1 MKKNKTK
8 SKKINLKR
16 RWTEQKAGFKEK
28 NLDLANP
35 MVKASYVWS
44 ILSDQLEDILGPQI
58 HFQWF
63 RQVKPV
69 VISDN
74 VLILEVS
81 NHFSTQWIH
90 THYLELIEIL
100 LSVIDKKM
108 SCFFISQSERFDGN
122 KTEKFLFESSTPKKN
137 CQTEDE

>member
-8 SKKINLKR
+8 KINFKSK
-16 RWTEQKAGFKEK
+16 WIEKKVGFKEK
-28 NLDLANP
+28 NLNLANP

-63 RQVKPV
+63 RQVKPL

-81 NHFSTQWIH
+81 NHFTTQWIH
-90 THYLELIEIL
+90 THYMELIEIL
-100 LSVIDKKM
+100 LSVIDKRM
-108 SCFFISQSERFDGN
+108 SCFFISQSDKYDAN
-122 KTEKFLFESSTPKKN
+122 KTEKFLFENATSQEKCHSEN
-137 CQTEDE
+137 

>member
-8 SKKINLKR
+8 KINFKSK
-16 RWTEQKAGFKEK
+16 WTEQKLGFKEM
-28 NLDLANP
+28 NLNLANP

-63 RQVKPV
+63 RQVKPL

-81 NHFSTQWIH
+81 NHFTTQWIH
-90 THYLELIEIL
+90 THHMELIEIL
-100 LSVIDKKM
+100 LSVIDKRM
-108 SCFFISQSERFDGN
+108 SCFFISQSDKYDAN
-122 KTEKFLFESSTPKKN
+122 KTEKFLFEDATSQKK
-137 CQTEDE
+137 CQSED